1 MRAFMVNQPCY
12 RRVSFRLPTEE
23 TFTIEKLVYGGD
35 GLARLDGRVV
45 LTPYVLPGEIVRA
58 EVERVKN
65 DLFRGRLIEVISP
78 SPSRVSAPCPYFLH
92 CGGCHYQH
100 ADVTYQVEQKR
111 SILREALRRVGKIEF
126 EGEIQSIAGPPWE
139 YRNRAQFHIEDGDI
153 GYFEH
158 GSHSLCPIDRCAIA
172 SPALN
177 NVIATMKD
185 QVPRS
190 FTGSVEFFT
199 NETDIQVNV
208 VDRAPRSVLSMF
220 QSLGVTGPIEYAGFR
235 VSRNS
240 FFQVNRYLI
249 DDLVKCAL
257 GDREGDWAV
266 DLYAGVG
273 LFSTRL
279 AERFKK
285 VTAVE
290 SSRAA
295 FQDLQYNIE
304 RRTLPVAVEN
314 KTAEEYLASL
324 EETPELILADP
335 PRTGLGKDV
344 VRELARI
351 RSPRLTIVS
360 CDPAT
365 LARDLRSLLAGGYR
379 IESVTLVDLFPQ
391 TFHLET
397 VVHLAPGDQL
407 FFGSSASII
416 ALPLRMSSSAKLSAI
431 AKASSPGQRCKLD
444 CSVRPVESNTCFGAG
459 LKRPPVK
466 SEIDR
471 SRN

>member
-1 MRAFMVNQPCY
+1 MVNQPCY

-23 TFTIEKLVYGGD
+23 TLTIEKLVYGGD

-45 LTPYVLPGEIVRA
+45 LIPFVLPGEIVRA

-65 DLFRGRLIEVISP
+65 DLFRGRLIQVTSS
-78 SPSRVSAPCPYFLH
+78 SPSRVVPPCPYFLH

-100 ADVTYQVEQKR
+100 ADSTFQVEQKL
-111 SILREALRRVGKIEF
+111 SILREALRRVGKIDF
-126 EGEIQSIAGPPWE
+126 PAQIQSISGEPWE
-139 YRNRAQFHIEDGDI
+139 YRNRVQLHIEDRNI

-158 GSHSLCPIDRCAIA
+158 GSRSLCPIDRCAVS

-177 NVIATMKD
+177 NIIAAIKD
-185 QVPRS
+185 KVPQS

-199 NETDIQVNV
+199 NETDVQVNV
-208 VDRAPRSVLSMF
+208 LDRAPRPVLSLF
-220 QSLGVTGPIEYAGFR
+220 QSLGVTGPIQYAGFR

-240 FFQVNRYLI
+240 FFQVNRFLF
-249 DDLVKCAL
+249 DDLVRCAT
-257 GDREGDWAV
+257 GDRGGDWAV

-279 AERFKK
+279 AESFTR

-304 RRTLPVAVEN
+304 HKALPIAAEN
-314 KTAEEYLASL
+314 TTTEEYLAGI
-324 EETPELILADP
+324 EETPQFILADP
-335 PRTGLGKDV
+335 PRTGLGQDV
-344 VRELARI
+344 VRELGRI
-351 RSPRLTIVS
+351 RAPQLTIVS

-365 LARDLRSLLAGGYR
+365 LARDLRGLLAAGYR
-379 IESVTLVDLFPQ
+379 IQQITMVDLFPQ

-397 VVHLAPGDQL
+397 VAHLALG
-407 FFGSSASII
+407 G
-416 ALPLRMSSSAKLSAI
+416 
-431 AKASSPGQRCKLD
+431 
-444 CSVRPVESNTCFGAG
+444 
-459 LKRPPVK
+459 
-466 SEIDR
+466 
-471 SRN
+471 